1 MLNAVTIGQTI
12 RRLRKEKHL
21 SQEVFSGLA
30 ALDRTHYSKI
40 ERGLRVPNL
49 ETLFKMAQA
58 LDMKPSELLS
68 EIENDLMK

>member
-1 MLNAVTIGQTI
+1 MLDAVTIGQTI